1 MTGNPSPETKDLWPM
16 RHRPRYGLRCLAFKI
31 FTFYPGPLYH
41 HLIVTAERNFWRC
54 VESGEPPRL
63 FGVEPPESCIQA
75 VRIVDMNGSNAWA
88 EFAGIYPDPRPP
100 TLSTSK
106 PRPRSGPNKALT
118 KMD

>member
-1 MTGNPSPETKDLWPM
+1 LAGGGAVGAASGWKSLPILIPSISTSSS
-16 RHRPRYGLRCLAFKI
+16 RRS
-31 FTFYPGPLYH
+31 
-41 HLIVTAERNFWRC
+41 WRC

-88 EFAGIYPDPRPP
+88 EFAGVYPDSRPP

-106 PRPRSGPNKALT
+106 AKT
-118 KMD
+118 KLKGLAKR